1 MLFEFPTIKQEAR
14 SMRIHCAGWAVLLC
28 APLFLAP
35 LAQAHHSN
43 SAFYVDKVITIQG
56 VVKEFK
62 WANPHV
68 WIIMTVEDGKGN
80 KVDWKVEGRP
90 PGILGRSGWTPK
102 SLQPGETITV
112 DLSPAKDATA
122 SGLIARVTK
131 ADGTILSNAPPPTE

>member
-1 MLFEFPTIKQEAR
+1 
-14 SMRIHCAGWAVLLC
+14 MRIAAIMGCAALGA
-28 APLFLAP
+28 ALFLAP
-35 LAQAHHSN
+35 VVEAHHSN
-43 SAFYVDKVITIQG
+43 SAFYVDKVITIKG

-68 WIIMTVEDGKGN
+68 WIIMTVDDGKGN

-90 PGILGRSGWTPK
+90 PGILGRAGWTPK
-102 SLQPGETITV
+102 ILQPGETITV

>member
-1 MLFEFPTIKQEAR
+1 MKIPAI
-14 SMRIHCAGWAVLLC
+14 IGCALLG
-28 APLFLAP
+28 AALLLAP
-35 LAQAHHSN
+35 LAEAHHSN
-43 SAFYVDKVITIQG
+43 SAFYVDKVITIKG
-56 VVKEFK
+56 VVKDFK

-68 WIIMTVEDGKGN
+68 WIIMTVDDGKGN

-90 PGILGRSGWTPK
+90 PGILGRAGWTPK

-112 DLSPAKDATA
+112 DLSPAKDDTA

>member
-1 MLFEFPTIKQEAR
+1 MKIPAI
-14 SMRIHCAGWAVLLC
+14 IGCAALGA
-28 APLFLAP
+28 ALFLAP
-35 LAQAHHSN
+35 LAEAHHSN
-43 SAFYVDKVITIQG
+43 SAFYVDKVITIKG
-56 VVKEFK
+56 VVKDFK

-68 WIIMTVEDGKGN
+68 WIIMTVDDGKGN

-90 PGILGRSGWTPK
+90 PGILGRAGWTPK

-112 DLSPAKDATA
+112 DLSPAKDDTA

>member
-1 MLFEFPTIKQEAR
+1 
-14 SMRIHCAGWAVLLC
+14 MRIAAIMGCAALGA
-28 APLFLAP
+28 AFFLAP
-35 LAQAHHSN
+35 VAEAHHSN
-43 SAFYVDKVITIQG
+43 SAFYVDKVITIKG

-68 WIIMTVEDGKGN
+68 WIIMTVDDGKGN

-90 PGILGRSGWTPK
+90 PGILGRAGWTPK
-102 SLQPGETITV
+102 ILQPGETITV

>member
-1 MLFEFPTIKQEAR
+1 
-14 SMRIHCAGWAVLLC
+14 MRIAAIMGCAALGA
-28 APLFLAP
+28 AFFLAP
-35 LAQAHHSN
+35 VAEAHHSN
-43 SAFYVDKVITIQG
+43 SAFYVDKVITIKG

-68 WIIMTVEDGKGN
+68 WIIMTVDDGKGN

-90 PGILGRSGWTPK
+90 PGILSRAGWSPK

-112 DLSPAKDATA
+112 DLSPAKDDTA

-131 ADGTILSNAPPPTE
+131 EDGTILANAPAPTE